1 MTGQTLLFTIL
12 AAIVAIGLSLL
23 FYFYNSKKKRSKH
36 WIIFSVLRFLSLF
49 SLFLL
54 LINPKL
60 ETLELSTEK
69 PNLVV
74 AVDNSS
80 SIAYFNE
87 EENVRSFLQQIKDH
101 QELQEKFKVDYYSFG
116 SEIKKVD
123 TLSFTENKT
132 EITPLFDNLTE
143 IYAEQ
148 VTPTILITDGNQTYG
163 EDYLFTAKQ
172 YPQDLYAVA
181 VGDTTFYS
189 DLKIERV
196 NVNKYAYLN
205 NKFPVEVFLNY
216 TGDKAITKE
225 VKIELGNTKVFS
237 KKLSFSKEKNSEI
250 LQLHLPANR
259 VGLLSYT
266 ITAET
271 IENEK
276 NTNNNTKKFLVEVI
290 DEKTNVLILS
300 SFLHPDLGA
309 FKKAIESN
317 QQREASIKLISDF
330 KESLLDYQLVLLYQP
345 TSAFKS
351 VFDQIRK
358 EKLNSLI
365 VTGTKTDYQFLNKSQ
380 DFFRKEIFTQ
390 LEEFQPS
397 YHSGYSSFQQPD
409 IQFSSFPPLK
419 DNFGDVAFKTAPQV
433 LLYQNINGVKTNLPI
448 IATTEENQQ
457 KTGFLFGANTWKWRA
472 KSYVQQKSYET
483 YDDFF
488 GKIIQYLSSN
498 QRRERLTVDAQAFY
512 NYGDKISILAGYFDK
527 NYTFD
532 DRAKLQIS
540 LQEKE
545 TEKTYQYPFI
555 LQSYSYGVN
564 LNQLQPGTYTYKVT
578 VEEENIQ
585 KTGSFTIVDFEVEK
599 QFLNTNL
606 DKLQKISE
614 ENVSFLSQG
623 TALLTQLVESKNYQS
638 VQKSAVKKSSLIDWK
653 ILLAIIIVCLSAE
666 WFLRKYKGLI

>member
-1 MTGQTLLFTIL
+1 MAGQTLLFTIL
-12 AAIVAIGLSLL
+12 AAVVALGLSLL
-23 FYFYNSKKKRSKH
+23 FYFYNSTKKRSKH

-69 PNLVV
+69 PNLVF

-80 SIAYFNE
+80 SIAYFKE
-87 EENVRSFLQQIKDH
+87 EENVRSFLQQIEEHKA
-101 QELQEKFKVDYYSFG
+101 LQEKFKVDYYSFG
-116 SEIKKVD
+116 SQIKKLD

-132 EITPLFDNLTE
+132 QITPLFDNLTE
-143 IYAEQ
+143 IYADQ

-163 EDYLFTAKQ
+163 QDYLYKVKQ

-181 VGDTTFYS
+181 VGDTTSYS

-205 NKFPVEVFLNY
+205 NKFPVEVFLSY
-216 TGDKAITKE
+216 TGEEPIQKE
-225 VKIELGNTKVFS
+225 VKIELGNSKVFS
-237 KKLSFSKEKNSEI
+237 KKISFSKENNSEI
-250 LQLHLPANR
+250 LQVNLPANR

-276 NTNNNTKKFLVEVI
+276 NTSNNTKKFLVEVI
-290 DEKTNVLILS
+290 DEKTNVLILAS
-300 SFLHPDLGA
+300 YLHPDLGA

-317 QQREASIKLISDF
+317 QQREASIQLISDF
-330 KESLLDYQLVLLYQP
+330 NGSLLYYQLVLLYQP
-345 TSAFKS
+345 TSAFKN

-380 DFFRKEIFTQ
+380 EFFRKEIYTQ

-419 DNFGDVAFKTAPQV
+419 DYFGEVAFETAPQV

-448 IATTEENQQ
+448 IATTEKNQQ
-457 KTGFLFGANTWKWRA
+457 KIGFLFGENTWQWRS
-472 KSYVQQKSYET
+472 KSYVQQKSYES

-488 GKIIQYLSSN
+488 GRLIQYLSSN
-498 QRRERLTVDAQAFY
+498 QCRERLTIDAQPFY
-512 NYGDKISILAGYFDK
+512 NYGDKISIIAGYFDK
-527 NYTFD
+527 NYAFD
-532 DRAKLQIS
+532 DRAKLEIS
-540 LQEKE
+540 LQEE
-545 TEKTYQYPFI
+545 ESEEKFQYPFI
-555 LQSYSYGVN
+555 LQSHSYEVN
-564 LNQLQPGTYTYKVT
+564 LSQLQPSTYTYKVT

-599 QFLNTNL
+599 QFLNAHVAQ
-606 DKLQKISE
+606 LQKISKDS
-614 ENVSFLSQG
+614 VYFLSQG
-623 TALLTQLVESKNYQS
+623 EALLNQLVASKDYQP

-653 ILLAIIIVCLSAE
+653 ILLGIIILCLSAE

>member
-12 AAIVAIGLSLL
+12 AAIIALGLSLL
-23 FYFYNSKKKRSKH
+23 FYFFKSKKKRSKH

-60 ETLELSTEK
+60 ETLQLSTEK

-74 AVDNSS
+74 AIDNSS
-80 SIAYFNE
+80 SIAYFKE
-87 EENVRSFLQQIKDH
+87 EDRVRSFLQQIKNH
-101 QELQEKFKVDYYSFG
+101 KELQDKFEVDYYSFG
-116 SEIKKVD
+116 SQIKKLD

-132 EITPLFDNLTE
+132 QLTPLFDNLTE
-143 IYAEQ
+143 IYPDQ
-148 VTPTILITDGNQTYG
+148 ITPTLLITDGNQTYG
-163 EDYLFTAKQ
+163 EDYLYKAKQ

-181 VGDTTFYS
+181 VGDTISYS

-205 NKFPVEVFLNY
+205 NKFPVEIFLSY
-216 TGDKAITKE
+216 TGEKAIQKE
-225 VKIELGNTKVFS
+225 VKIELGNSKVFS
-237 KKLSFSKEKNSEI
+237 KNISFSKEDNSEI
-250 LQLHLPANR
+250 LQVNLPANR
-259 VGLLSYT
+259 VGLLHYS

-276 NTNNNTKKFLVEVI
+276 NTSNNTKKFLVEVI
-290 DEKTNVLILS
+290 DEKTNVLILA

-317 QQREASIKLISDF
+317 QQREASIQLISDF
-330 KESLLDYQLVLLYQP
+330 KGSLLDYQLLILYQP
-345 TSAFKS
+345 TSAFKN

-358 EKLNSLI
+358 EKLSSFM
-365 VTGTKTDYQFLNKSQ
+365 VTGTKTDYQFLNRSQ

-397 YHSGYSSFQQPD
+397 YHAGYSSFQQPD

-419 DNFGDVAFKTAPQV
+419 DYFGEVAFKTTPQI
-433 LLYQNINGVKTNLPI
+433 LLYQNINGVKTDFPI

-457 KTGFLFGANTWKWRA
+457 KTGFLFGENTWQWRS
-472 KSYVQQKSYET
+472 KSYVQQKSYES

-488 GKIIQYLSSN
+488 GKLIQYLSSN
-498 QRRERLTVDAQAFY
+498 QRRERLTVDAQPFY

-527 NYTFD
+527 NYAFD
-532 DRAKLQIS
+532 DRAKLYIS

-545 TEKTYQYPFI
+545 REKTFQYPFI
-555 LQSYSYGVN
+555 LQTHSYGVN
-564 LNQLQPGTYTYKVT
+564 LSQLQPGTYTYKIT
-578 VEEENIQ
+578 VEEENLQ

-599 QFLNTNL
+599 QFLNANVE
-606 DKLQKISE
+606 KLQKISQDS
-614 ENVSFLSQG
+614 VYYLSQG
-623 TALLTQLVESKNYQS
+623 EVLLAKLVTSKAYQP
-638 VQKSAVKKSSLIDWK
+638 VQKSEVKKSSLIDWK
-653 ILLAIIIVCLSAE
+653 ILLAIIIICLSAE